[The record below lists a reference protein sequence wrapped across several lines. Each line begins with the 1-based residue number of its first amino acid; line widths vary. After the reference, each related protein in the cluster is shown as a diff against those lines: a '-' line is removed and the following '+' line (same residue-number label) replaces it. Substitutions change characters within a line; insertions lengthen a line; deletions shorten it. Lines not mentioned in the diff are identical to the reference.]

1 MRFLKYMIIPTTV
14 LLMAGCESA
23 SKQAQDAQTAQ
34 NTDAHLTLG
43 TIESQLHKGMSNAS
57 VVEIF
62 GPPNIV
68 TSDDQHQEVWV
79 YDRISTMRTHS
90 SSGGWA
96 TIVILGLGNKA
107 NTSSTSQRTLTL
119 IVKFDHNQKVRDYS
133 YRYSNF

>member
-1 MRFLKYMIIPTTV
+1 MHFIKYTLLPTFLLI
-14 LLMAGCESA
+14 AGCHST
-23 SKQAQDAQTAQ
+23 SQQIQDVQATQ
-34 NTDAHLTLG
+34 NTDSRLTLG

-68 TSDDQHQEVWV
+68 TTDDQHREVWV
-79 YDRISTMRTHS
+79 YDRISTIRAHTN
-90 SSGGWA
+90 SGGWA

-119 IVKFDHNQKVRDYS
+119 IVKFDSNQTVRDYS